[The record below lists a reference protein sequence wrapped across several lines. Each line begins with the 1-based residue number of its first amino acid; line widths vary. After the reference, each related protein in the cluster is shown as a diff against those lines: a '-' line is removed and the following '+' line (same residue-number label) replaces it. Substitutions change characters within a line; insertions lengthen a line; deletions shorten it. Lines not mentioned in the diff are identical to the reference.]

1 MSCLYSSPEV
11 ISLTLL
17 ALAVVSLRLLALRFL
32 ALEVMVAHCGTRHA
46 HRIAVQFNSTQILP

>member
-17 ALAVVSLRLLALRFL
+17 ALVSLGSFQLWQFSALD
-32 ALEVMVAHCGTRHA
+32 VMVARCGTRHA
-46 HRIAVQFNSTQILP
+46 HRIAMQFNSTQILP